1 MKHCEV
7 TLTILKES
15 NKLVETAVKYVSEP
29 LYTPFVF
36 EQGVLGHIKEPH
48 ISLADYLEGAK
59 TNI

>member
-1 MKHCEV
+1 M
-7 TLTILKES
+7 TILKES